1 MDDHSET
8 IQKSA
13 VDSDEL
19 SKFTESY
26 ASFNRIINSLQRKYI
41 DLKED
46 FSAQNQQLAEAN
58 KKLVD
63 LTRRN
68 LSATRFLNGLLT
80 SLAVGVIS
88 IDRNGHIT
96 HFNPAASVILGI
108 PPKEPLNREYREV
121 IPRGTPADANAV
133 RTIETGREFEAI
145 ERIVETADGSKVHL
159 SVSTAILTDKD
170 GNPAGAVEVLHD
182 LTKMKKM
189 EQEIVRLNTLA
200 ALGEMAATIAHE
212 VRNPLA
218 GISGFASLLE
228 RDFDE
233 DDPRR
238 RSVQKILAGV
248 NSLNETVATL
258 LNYTRFE
265 EVNRTDVDLKSFLED
280 VTHQYRSDNSARLA
294 KTSFEII
301 PPQPP
306 AESKLNLALDKVL
319 FRQIL
324 FNLFGNAV
332 EAFHGE
338 GSISVTYCKLSR
350 QAAVERHADRLLLG
364 VDETVIEIAVAD
376 SGPGIPPENIENIFA
391 PFFTTRRR
399 GNGLGLAVAM
409 KVMKAHGGEI
419 VADNG
424 PEGGSVFTLLIPV
437 RM

>member
-1 MDDHSET
+1 MDDHSDT

-364 VDETVIEIAVAD
+364 VD
-376 SGPGIPPENIENIFA
+376 
-391 PFFTTRRR
+391 
-399 GNGLGLAVAM
+399 
-409 KVMKAHGGEI
+409 
-419 VADNG
+419 
-424 PEGGSVFTLLIPV
+424 
-437 RM
+437 